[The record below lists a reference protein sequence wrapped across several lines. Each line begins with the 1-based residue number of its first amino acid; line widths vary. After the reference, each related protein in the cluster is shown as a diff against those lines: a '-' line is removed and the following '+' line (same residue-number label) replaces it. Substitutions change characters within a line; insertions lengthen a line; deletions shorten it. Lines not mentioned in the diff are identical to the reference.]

1 MMSGAALRRN
11 GGMMLTQPLGE
22 FRIDRVLE
30 SEGTF
35 APAKVL
41 MPQFNPVML
50 AQAEADAWLRP
61 QFLTADD
68 ALVMGFQSF
77 VIRTGR
83 LTILIDGCVGNDKE
97 RPQRETW
104 HRRRSSAYLDQLTAL
119 GLSPDDIDVVM
130 CTHLHADHVGW
141 NTVLKDGR
149 WVPTFPRA
157 RYLFSRTEYEFWEA
171 AHRAALAAGGPPTNH
186 GSFADSVLPVVEAGR
201 AELVG
206 DGHEVCAGVR
216 IDAAPGHTPGN
227 SVIAVQSGGQRAL
240 LTGDVIHT
248 PVQIAVV
255 VSFLRG
261 RSAVG
266 RLPRAPPQPYLR
278 QRHAALCCA
287 LPVANGGLG
296 GERRGRS
303 HAVSLRRLLTRRPG
317 RPRAGLC
324 PLRRCGARGGI

>member
-1 MMSGAALRRN
+1 
-11 GGMMLTQPLGE
+11 MLTQPLGE

-30 SEGTF
+30 SEGVF

-41 MPQFNPVML
+41 MPQFNPAVL
-50 AQAEADAWLRP
+50 TQTQADAWLRP
-61 QFLTADD
+61 QFLTTDD

-77 VIRTGR
+77 IIRTGQ
-83 LTILIDGCVGNDKE
+83 LTILIDGCVGNNKE

-104 HRRRSSAYLDQLTAL
+104 HRRNSSAYLDQLTAL
-119 GLSPDDIDVVM
+119 GLLPEDIDVVM

-141 NTVLKDGR
+141 NTELKDGR

-157 RYLFSRTEYEFWEA
+157 RYLFARTEYEFWEA

-186 GSFADSVLPVVEAGR
+186 GSFADSVLPVMDAGR

-248 PVQIAVV
+248 PVQIAVPQW
-255 VSFLRG
+255 SSRFCEDAAQ
-261 RSAVG
+261 SADC
-266 RLPRAPPQPYLR
+266 R
-278 QRHAALCCA
+278 
-287 LPVANGGLG
+287 
-296 GERRGRS
+296 E
-303 HAVSLRRLLTRRPG
+303 RLLEHTCDSGTLLLAAHFPSPTAGWVESAGGG
-317 RPRAGLC
+317 RMRF
-324 PLRRCGARGGI
+324 RCVGC